1 MGKGLALE
9 FKRAFPENYKQ
20 YERAAKEKQLKIGKL
35 FVTQPNHISIKYIV
49 NFPTKSHWK
58 ERSKIEYIKDGLE
71 DLVQFLSEHKEIKSI
86 AIPPLGCGNGGL
98 NWNEVKLIIERSLK
112 ELAENIDIIIYEPG
126 FNDEKII
133 LQADEKLTLARTMFL
148 TALNHYL
155 RLGYSINL
163 LVAQKTAYFLQ
174 ILGEPLNLVFE
185 KGFYGPYA
193 QKLNHLLKRINGSY
207 VLYDEKQN
215 NPDVEIRLNPAFFDR
230 VKNSQSSL
238 TAEQKKRLEK
248 LSDLIEGYES
258 PYGMELLATV
268 SFILESNPDYSA
280 DQVQSVIHNW
290 TKRKKEIMKPSHIVK
305 AYNQIKKVLAY

>member
-1 MGKGLALE
+1 
-9 FKRAFPENYKQ
+9 
-20 YERAAKEKQLKIGKL
+20 
-35 FVTQPNHISIKYIV
+35 
-49 NFPTKSHWK
+49 
-58 ERSKIEYIKDGLE
+58 
-71 DLVQFLSEHKEIKSI
+71 
-86 AIPPLGCGNGGL
+86 
-98 NWNEVKLIIERSLK
+98 
-112 ELAENIDIIIYEPG
+112 
-126 FNDEKII
+126 
-133 LQADEKLTLARTMFL
+133 
-148 TALNHYL
+148 
-155 RLGYSINL
+155 
-163 LVAQKTAYFLQ
+163 AQKTAYFLQ